1 VRLLLLGCSGFVGR
15 ELVPYLLELGHNLT
29 VVSRQADPF
38 PALAGERLAW
48 LQLDPAQAD
57 SWSQDGLHQALAA
70 AEGVVNLAGEP
81 IAEKR
86 WTAAQRQLLLR
97 SRLDTTAQLVQA
109 MAQLSTSPSV
119 LVNASAVGFYGTSE
133 TASFSEDSPPGS
145 DLLAEICQS
154 WEEAAAQRPAACR
167 LVILRIGI
175 VLGPDGGALSKMLP
189 VFRLGFGGPLGNG
202 RQWMSWIHR
211 HDLCRLIGRALE
223 DPAMAGIY
231 NAVAP
236 QPVTMAGFTAEL
248 GRTLGRPNLLPVPA
262 PVLQV
267 LLGDGAKVVLEGQ
280 RVEAQRLNDLGFQF
294 QYPELSA
301 ALVAAT
307 SPGRR

>member
-109 MAQLSTSPSV
+109 MAQLSTPPSV

-145 DLLAEICQS
+145 DLLAEICQR

>member
-1 VRLLLLGCSGFVGR
+1 MRLLLLGCSGFVGR
-15 ELVPYLLELGHNLT
+15 ELVPFLLELGHHLT

-38 PALAGERLAW
+38 PALSGDRLAW
-48 LQLDPAQAD
+48 LQLDPSMAD
-57 SWSQDGLHQALAA
+57 SWRQEGLLQALAA

-109 MAQLSTSPSV
+109 MAQLDTPPAV

-133 TASFSEDSPPGS
+133 TGSFSESSPPGS
-145 DLLAEICQS
+145 DLLAEICQR
-154 WEEAAAQRPAACR
+154 WEEAASRRPASCR

-223 DPAMAGIY
+223 DPAMAGVY

-236 QPVTMAGFTAEL
+236 HPVTMAGFTAEL
-248 GRTLGRPNLLPVPA
+248 GRTLGRPSLLPVPG

-280 RVEAQRLNDLGFQF
+280 RVEPQRLHELGFQF
-294 QYPELSA
+294 QYPDLSA
-301 ALVAAT
+301 ALAAAT

>member
-1 VRLLLLGCSGFVGR
+1 M
-15 ELVPYLLELGHNLT
+15 
-29 VVSRQADPF
+29 
-38 PALAGERLAW
+38 
-48 LQLDPAQAD
+48 AD
-57 SWSQDGLHQALAA
+57 SWRQVGLLQALAA

-109 MAQLSTSPSV
+109 MAQLDTPPAV

-133 TASFSEDSPPGS
+133 TGSFSETSPPGS
-145 DLLAEICQS
+145 DLLAEICQR
-154 WEEAAAQRPAACR
+154 WEEAATRRPAACR

-189 VFRLGFGGPLGNG
+189 VFRMGFGGPLGNG

-223 DPAMAGIY
+223 DPAMAGVY

-248 GRTLGRPNLLPVPA
+248 GRTLGRPNLLPVPG
-262 PVLQV
+262 PLLQV

-280 RVEAQRLNDLGFQF
+280 RVEPQRLHELGFQF
-294 QYPELSA
+294 QYPDLSA
-301 ALVAAT
+301 ALAAAT

>member
-109 MAQLSTSPSV
+109 MAQLSTPPSV

-145 DLLAEICQS
+145 DLLAEICQR

-175 VLGPDGGALSKMLP
+175 VLGSDGGALSKMLP

-223 DPAMAGIY
+223 DPAMAGNY

>member
-1 VRLLLLGCSGFVGR
+1 MRLLLLGCSGFVGR
-15 ELVPYLLELGHNLT
+15 ELVPFLLELGHHLT
-29 VVSRQADPF
+29 LVSRQADPF
-38 PALAGERLAW
+38 PSLAGERLVC
-48 LQLDPAQAD
+48 LQLDPAQAE
-57 SWSQDGLHQALAA
+57 SWRQDGLLQALAA
-70 AEGVVNLAGEP
+70 ADGVVNLAGEP

-86 WTAAQRQLLLR
+86 WTTAQRHVLR
-97 SRLDTTAQLVQA
+97 HSRLVTTEHLVQA
-109 MAQLSTSPSV
+109 MTQLESPPAV
-119 LVNASAVGFYGTSE
+119 LVNGSAVGFYGTSE
-133 TASFSEDSPPGS
+133 TGSFSEESPPGA
-145 DLLAEICQS
+145 DLLAEICQR
-154 WEEAAAQRPAACR
+154 WEEAASQRPAACR

-189 VFRLGFGGPLGNG
+189 VFRMGFGGPLGNG

-223 DPAMAGIY
+223 DPAMEGTY
-231 NAVAP
+231 NAVGP
-236 QPVTMAGFTAEL
+236 QPVTMAAFTAEL

-262 PVLQV
+262 PLLQV

-280 RVEAQRLNDLGFQF
+280 RVASQRLQALGFQF

-301 ALVAAT
+301 ALAAAT

>member
-15 ELVPYLLELGHNLT
+15 ELVPFLLELGHRLT
-29 VVSRQADPF
+29 LVSRQADPF
-38 PALAGERLAW
+38 PTLSGERLVC
-48 LQLDPAQAD
+48 LQLDPAQAQ
-57 SWSQDGLHQALAA
+57 SWQHDGLRQALAT

-86 WTAAQRQLLLR
+86 WTTDQKQQLFS
-97 SRLDTTAQLVQA
+97 SRLDVTDNLAQA
-109 MAQLSTSPSV
+109 MGQLESPPAV
-119 LVNASAVGFYGTSE
+119 LVNGSAVGFYGTSE
-133 TASFSEDSPPGS
+133 TGSFSEESPPGS
-145 DLLAEICQS
+145 DLLAEICRR
-154 WEEAAAQRPAACR
+154 WEEAAARRPTSCR

-175 VLGPDGGALSKMLP
+175 VLGADGGALSKMLP
-189 VFRLGFGGPLGNG
+189 VFRMGFGGPLGNG

-223 DPAMAGIY
+223 DPAMEGVY
-231 NAVAP
+231 NAVGP

-280 RVEAQRLNDLGFQF
+280 RVLPQRLQALGFQF

-301 ALVAAT
+301 ALGAAT

>member
-1 VRLLLLGCSGFVGR
+1 MRLLLLGCSGFVGR
-15 ELVPYLLELGHNLT
+15 ELVPFLLELGHHLT
-29 VVSRQADPF
+29 VVSRQADPY
-38 PALAGERLAW
+38 PALSGDRLAW
-48 LQLDPAQAD
+48 LQLDPSRAD
-57 SWSQDGLHQALAA
+57 SWSQEGLLQALAA

-97 SRLDTTAQLVQA
+97 SRQDTTAQLVQA
-109 MAQLSTSPSV
+109 MAELDTPPAV

-133 TASFSEDSPPGS
+133 TASFSETSPPGN
-145 DLLAEICQS
+145 DLLAEICQR
-154 WEEAAAQRPAACR
+154 WEEAAARRPAACR

-189 VFRLGFGGPLGNG
+189 VFRMGFGGPLGNG

-248 GRTLGRPNLLPVPA
+248 GRTLGRPNLLPVPG

-280 RVEAQRLNDLGFQF
+280 RVEPQRLHALGFQF
-294 QYPELSA
+294 QYHDLSA
-301 ALVAAT
+301 ALAAAT